1 MTGQER
7 YEYRP
12 DDGGRSPY
20 GVDEPGGGR
29 RRGAAVP
36 DGPDSAGDGGYDPLG
51 IRRSPADL
59 AGVADPPRGG
69 DPYGGGYDRNG
80 YTDQPRGGRGYQA
93 DAYDAPGGYD
103 RDPYAR
109 QRDDR
114 SSPDDRSG
122 ADGRGGR
129 DGYDRG
135 GYPGQ
140 ADRGYAEPADPYG
153 RGADPRA
160 DRGGYADPAD
170 PYGRGGYPPGRETPE
185 ERAAGGYGDR
195 SGDDRSEPGG
205 GYPPPARDDRGYGEP
220 AGRGGYGEPADPY
233 GRGVDPRADPRAD
246 PRGGRGYGEELDP
259 DAHRRARRDDGY
271 GYPADPLAAEQ
282 PGAGADRGFQQARG
296 GDPRRTTDPRYARQG
311 GGDPRGGD
319 PELSDPRGAGRRD
332 PRDVRDPRD
341 AEDPRAAAGWE
352 DERPGAAASVG
363 VWEAIV
369 EAEREYYDSGDDHRV
384 PFPTF
389 YPRRVFALAGAKMLI
404 GRRSESRGIHPDI
417 DLSGAPEDPGISRSH
432 ALFEQLPDGGYAV
445 RDPGSTNGTR
455 LNDEPDPI
463 EPGHTVPLRDGDRVY
478 LGAWTRITL
487 RAR

>member
-20 GVDEPGGGR
+20 GVDEPGGSR
-29 RRGAAVP
+29 RRGAAAP
-36 DGPDSAGDGGYDPLG
+36 DGPDSAGAGGYDPLG

-69 DPYGGGYDRNG
+69 DPYGGYDRDG
-80 YTDQPRGGRGYQA
+80 YADQPRGGRGYQA
-93 DAYDAPGGYD
+93 DPYDAPGGYD

-109 QRDDR
+109 PRDDR
-114 SSPDDRSG
+114 SSPDERAG
-122 ADGRGGR
+122 ADGRGR

-135 GYPGQ
+135 GYGGQ
-140 ADRGYAEPADPYG
+140 ADRGGYGEPADPYG

-160 DRGGYADPAD
+160 DRGGYGEPAD
-170 PYGRGGYPPGRETPE
+170 PYGRGGYPPGRETPDD
-185 ERAAGGYGDR
+185 RGAGGYADR
-195 SGDDRSEPGG
+195 GAYSRGGDDRSDPG
-205 GYPPPARDDRGYGEP
+205 GYPPGRDDRGYAEP

-233 GRGVDPRADPRAD
+233 GRGADQRAD
-246 PRGGRGYGEELDP
+246 PRGGRGGYGDEHDP

-271 GYPADPLAAEQ
+271 GGYPADPLAPEA

-319 PELSDPRGAGRRD
+319 PELSDPRAGRRD
-332 PRDVRDPRD
+332 PRDVLD
-341 AEDPRAAAGWE
+341 DPRAAGGWDRE
-352 DERPGAAASVG
+352 DERPAAAAG

-389 YPRRVFALAGAKMLI
+389 YPRRVFALAGVKMLI

-463 EPGHTVPLRDGDRVY
+463 EPGQTVPLRDGDRVY

>member
-20 GVDEPGGGR
+20 GTDEPGGHR
-29 RRGAAVP
+29 RRGPAQP
-36 DGPDSAGDGGYDPLG
+36 DSPDSAGGGGYDPLG

-69 DPYGGGYDRNG
+69 DPYAGYERDG
-80 YTDQPRGGRGYQA
+80 YADQPRGGRGYQA
-93 DAYDAPGGYD
+93 DPYDAPGGGYD

-109 QRDDR
+109 RRDER
-114 SSPDDRSG
+114 PAQEERP
-122 ADGRGGR
+122 AERGR
-129 DGYDRG
+129 DPYARDWPDEADRG
-135 GYPGQ
+135 GYPPSRDARAPGGYPEPE
-140 ADRGYAEPADPYG
+140 RGDPYG
-153 RGADPRA
+153 RGAPE
-160 DRGGYADPAD
+160 DR
-170 PYGRGGYPPGRETPE
+170 
-185 ERAAGGYGDR
+185 
-195 SGDDRSEPGG
+195 G
-205 GYPPPARDDRGYGEP
+205 GYPPPARDPREARDD
-220 AGRGGYGEPADPY
+220 RGGYGEPDRGGYGEPERGDPY
-233 GRGVDPRADPRAD
+233 GRGGPEDRGGYPPPARDPREARDD
-246 PRGGRGYGEELDP
+246 RGAGGYGEPDRSGYPPARDGRGGYPEDLDRESETQ
-259 DAHRRARRDDGY
+259 RRAPRRDDGY
-271 GYPADPLAAEQ
+271 GYAPDPLGLE
-282 PGAGADRGFQQARG
+282 PGAAPERGLPGRG
-296 GDPRRTTDPRYARQG
+296 GEARHTTDPRYVRQ
-311 GGDPRGGD
+311 GGDPRLGD
-319 PELSDPRGAGRRD
+319 PELSDPRHDGGRGARREPLDDPRGAGGWDRE
-332 PRDVRDPRD
+332 PGS
-341 AEDPRAAAGWE
+341 AG
-352 DERPGAAASVG
+352 AT

-389 YPRRVFALAGAKMLI
+389 YPRRVFALAGPKMLI

-432 ALFEQLPDGGYAV
+432 AMFEQLPDGGYAV

-463 EPGHTVPLRDGDRVY
+463 EPGQPVPLRDGDRVY